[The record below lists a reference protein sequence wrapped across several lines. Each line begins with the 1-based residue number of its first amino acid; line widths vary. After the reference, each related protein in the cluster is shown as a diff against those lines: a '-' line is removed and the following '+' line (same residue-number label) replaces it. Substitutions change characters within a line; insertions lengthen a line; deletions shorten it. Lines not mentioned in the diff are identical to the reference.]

1 MSELPTLP
9 KKSSLGRRILGLV
22 STAILLSL
30 VGYGTFVP
38 SPYVVENPGPVYN
51 ILGNYGGKPLLDI
64 PSQKTYPVSGD
75 LDLLTI
81 TIDGSP
87 SRGASWVMVGLSFL
101 DPAKKLYLKDEIFPP
116 GSDNQQVAD
125 EAEQMM
131 VDSQMNSKAA
141 ALNELG
147 IPITTSVKVTSVTK
161 SGAAWKILRAG
172 DTLLRVDGEKATGIE
187 QVRAAVA
194 KTEGK
199 RPLVLDVS
207 RNGKELTFEIVPKKD
222 EGKWRLGIFVQSISE
237 FPFDINISLDNVS
250 GPSGGQIFAL
260 AIYDKLTPGA
270 LTGGEKV
277 AGTGT
282 IDPDGTIGP
291 IGGIQSKM
299 YGAVRAGA
307 KYFLAPSTNCDEVV
321 GHVPDGL
328 QVIKV
333 SKLDDSI
340 AALKAISSGKANSLA
355 TCTVEGTK

>member
-9 KKSSLGRRILGLV
+9 KKRSIRRVIFGLLNTVVLLGSAFFV
-22 STAILLSL
+22 A
-30 VGYGTFVP
+30 FVP
-38 SPYVVENPGPVYN
+38 SPYVIENPGPVYN
-51 ILGNYGGKPLLDI
+51 VLGTYAGQPLLEI
-64 PSQKTYPVSGD
+64 PGEKTYPTSGD

-81 TIDGSP
+81 TIDGTP
-87 SRGASWVMVGLSFL
+87 SRGVSWIQVGFSLL
-101 DPAKKLYLKDEIFPP
+101 DQGKKLYLREEIFPP
-116 GSDNQQVAD
+116 GSSDQQVAE

-147 IPITTSVKVTSVTK
+147 IPVTTSVKVTSVTK
-161 SGAAWKILRAG
+161 TGAAWKILRAG
-172 DTLLRVDGEKATGIE
+172 DTLLRVDGDKATGIE

-199 RPLVLDVS
+199 RPLVLDIS
-207 RNGKELTFEIVPKKD
+207 RNGKELTFEITPKKVD
-222 EGKWRLGIFVQSISE
+222 GKWRLGIFVQSISE
-237 FPFDINISLDNVS
+237 FPFEIKISLDNVS

-260 AIYDKLTPGA
+260 AIYDLLTPGQ
-270 LTGGEKV
+270 LTGGQKI

-307 KYFLAPSTNCDEVV
+307 KYFLAPSSNCDEVV
-321 GHVPDGL
+321 GNIPDGL
-328 QVIKV
+328 QVISV

-340 AALKAISSGKANSLA
+340 AALEAISSGKAGSLPA
-355 TCTVEGTK
+355 CTVEGK

>member
-9 KKSSLGRRILGLV
+9 KKRSLGQLILGLV
-22 STAILLSL
+22 STVILIALAL
-30 VGYGTFVP
+30 FGTFVP

-51 ILGNYGGKPLLDI
+51 ILGNYGGRALVEI
-64 PSQKTYPVSGD
+64 PGKKTYPVSGD

-81 TIDGSP
+81 TIDGGP
-87 SRGASWVMVGLSFL
+87 SRGASWVQVGMSYL

-116 GSDNQQVAD
+116 GSDNQQVAE

-147 IPITTSVKVTSVTK
+147 IPITTAVRVTSVTK
-161 SGAAWKILRAG
+161 SGAAWQILKAG
-172 DTLLRVDGEKATGIE
+172 DTLLRVDGEVATGIE

-199 RPLVLDVS
+199 RPLVLDIS
-207 RNGKELTFEIVPKKD
+207 RKGKELTFEITPKKVED
-222 EGKWRLGIFVQSISE
+222 NWRLGIFVQSISE

-260 AIYDKLTPGA
+260 AIYDLLTPGA
-270 LTGGEKV
+270 LTGGERI

-307 KYFLAPSTNCDEVV
+307 KFFLAPSANCAEVV
-321 GHVPDGL
+321 GHVPDGI

-333 SKLDDSI
+333 SKLKDSI
-340 AALKAISSGKANSLA
+340 AAVKAISSGKAKSLA
-355 TCTVEGTK
+355 TCTVEGK